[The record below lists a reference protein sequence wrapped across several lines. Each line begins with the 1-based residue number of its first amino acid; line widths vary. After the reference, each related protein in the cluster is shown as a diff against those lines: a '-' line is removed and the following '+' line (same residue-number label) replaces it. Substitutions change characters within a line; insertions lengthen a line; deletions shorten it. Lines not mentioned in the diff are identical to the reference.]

1 MTTGQLLL
9 WIIGLSILLYFIIK
23 WGVKNGINESM
34 LVSEEARR
42 KYRQEQEDKVQRSID
57 DLKN

>member
-34 LVSEEARR
+34 LVSEEARG
-42 KYRQEQEDKVQRSID
+42 KYRQE
-57 DLKN
+57 